1 MLILGVSLILFGCSG
16 SNGLPLS
23 GRLSDTVSWTYEKR
37 SGTLTVSGSGPMNAE
52 RFQWRDYA
60 VKSLIIEEGITSVS
74 GSAFY
79 SHSEMQ
85 GTLTLPST
93 LTELGEFA
101 FYGCSG
107 LSGSLVIPD
116 GVKEIPDYCFSG
128 CSGFKGG
135 LTLPEDGVRIGE
147 GAFEYCGFT
156 GDIRLPEGLE
166 TIGRTAFHNC
176 EGLTGSLRY
185 ICKDAFSGCGELRG
199 RLVLP
204 KGLRAVGAGA
214 FSYCSGLAGPLEI
227 PDGTISIGSWAF
239 YGCSGLSSLEGGK
252 GLVNIRDQ
260 AFSGCTGLSGSFE
273 PSESLTVIG
282 EGAFEGCTGITGAVF
297 AGGIESIGPSAF
309 RDTGCTSAV
318 FEGAMP
324 DLYGPDEDAPSFPEG
339 CGIEAKEPLGR
350 TEGQGWQVL
359 TTPENGE
366 LSGAEREVP
375 YDWTMGISG
384 TYAGTGRFADVGIEI
399 IGREILI
406 TCNGRVK
413 GRISFQ
419 ADPGDEDQVIK
430 TGEFTIKDLKIDE
443 LKACHGY
450 GRCTVIAG
458 KDASGQK
465 IYFADENFG
474 CDECVLISEELGM
487 I

>member
-1 MLILGVSLILFGCSG
+1 I
-16 SNGLPLS
+16 
-23 GRLSDTVSWTYEKR
+23 
-37 SGTLTVSGSGPMNAE
+37 
-52 RFQWRDYA
+52 A
-60 VKSLIIEEGITSVS
+60 VVNSC
-74 GSAFY
+74 AF
-79 SHSEMQ
+79 ED
-85 GTLTLPST
+85 
-93 LTELGEFA
+93 
-101 FYGCSG
+101 C
-107 LSGSLVIPD
+107 
-116 GVKEIPDYCFSG
+116 
-128 CSGFKGG
+128 GFGG
-135 LTLPEDGVRIGE
+135 LELPE
-147 GAFEYCGFT
+147 
-156 GDIRLPEGLE
+156 
-166 TIGRTAFHNC
+166 
-176 EGLTGSLRY
+176 SLRY

-204 KGLRAVGAGA
+204 QGLRAVGAGA

-227 PDGTISIGSWAF
+227 PDGTLSIGSWAF

-252 GLVNIRDQ
+252 GLVNIREQ
-260 AFSGCTGLSGSFE
+260 AFSGCTGLSGRFE
-273 PSESLTVIG
+273 SSESLAVIG

-350 TEGQGWQVL
+350 TQGQGWQVL
-359 TTPENGE
+359 TSPENGA

-375 YDWTMGISG
+375 YDWTKGIGG

-406 TCNGRVK
+406 TCNGREN
-413 GRISFQ
+413 GRISFE
-419 ADPGDEDQVIK
+419 ADPADEDQVIK

-443 LKACHGY
+443 LRACHGY
-450 GRCTVIAG
+450 GRCTVIVG
-458 KDASGQK
+458 KDASGK
-465 IYFADENFG
+465 IIYFADENFG